1 MEIIEHLQ
9 DIPVPLL
16 HLSYPVLPLQ
26 GIHHLRIVRK
36 GTPLDP
42 DTQAAVRLKERTI
55 KSHLD
60 TLLATLSE
68 GVNTKAHQGIPEETL
83 FGEVIINEIF
93 AILLGV
99 HSKDETTGLRQDI
112 RPLILSEEKTTK

>member
-1 MEIIEHLQ
+1 MTEYHEEIVEHLQ
-9 DIPVPLL
+9 DIPVHLL
-16 HLSYPVLPLQ
+16 LLSYPVLPLQ

-42 DTQAAVRLKERTI
+42 DTQAAVRLKEKTI

-68 GVNTKAHQGIPEETL
+68 GVNTKAHQGTPEEIL
-83 FGEVIINEIF
+83 SEEVIINEIF
-93 AILLGV
+93 AILQEA
-99 HSKDETTGLRQDI
+99 HSKVETT
-112 RPLILSEEKTTK
+112 E